1 MKKFIMSL
9 CVLALVAAVSMAA
22 PVSQIPTGTGT
33 SGPLPAKFAGQ
44 MYRLQYDFDATST
57 ALTADTNTCIQIPS
71 NTRVLGVGYFVDT
84 VEDGGTATMTIGDG
98 TDADGWIA
106 SVSVTNGCTKSAFST
121 PVVTSTWAGVGTN
134 ATITITPAY
143 GLGKVYTAADT
154 IDVVFA
160 AACDKLKMSVYAV
173 CVQLT
178 P

>member
-71 NTRVLGVGYFVDT
+71 NTMVIGVGYFIDT
-84 VEDGGTATMTIGDG
+84 VEDGGVATMTIGDG
-98 TDADGWIA
+98 SDADGYVA
-106 SVSVTNGCTKSAFST
+106 SVSITNGCAKSGYSVAT
-121 PVVTSTWAGVGTN
+121 AGTN
-134 ATITITPAY
+134 VVALTPAY
-143 GLGKVYTAADT
+143 ATGKIYTTADT
-154 IDVVFA
+154 IDVVFS
-160 AACDKLKMSVYAV
+160 AACDKLKMSVYAF
-173 CVQLT
+173 CLQLT